1 MPLYNERILETSKNN
16 KISVASTLTNLNEKV
31 FIPNNI
37 NATFFGSYL
46 FHRRVSGVR
55 VCNSSPKLSNISG
68 SEFQNYGT
76 HANNY
81 PSLPYF
87 TSAASIGQS
96 KKEIDVYI
104 VRLREAFEHFLGQDP
119 FKVMKKNAQL
129 AKMIEDA

>member
-1 MPLYNERILETSKNN
+1 MPQYNERILETSKNN
-16 KISVASTLTNLNEKV
+16 KISVASTLCNLNEKV
-31 FIPNNI
+31 FVPNNI

-55 VCNSSPKLSNISG
+55 VCNVSSKVSNISG
-68 SEFQNYGT
+68 SEFTNYGT

-96 KKEIDVYI
+96 RKEIDIYI
-104 VRLREAFEHFLGQDP
+104 VRLREAFEHFLGKDP
-119 FKVMKKNAQL
+119 FKILMKNA
-129 AKMIEDA
+129 